1 MKPGNFP
8 EFPMSLEFYSGWIL
22 LLEGNADRFEWSVV
36 KFVRI
41 FLYLSFN
48 VSFNVFILAFTQ
60 NFSFALEPSWTGNQE
75 VIFHYFSPVLQNQC
89 VQNIQKYSPIVFFF
103 FFPPP
108 CNRWVRRTSRDQ
120 QFYHFH
126 HLCSELSLCLFLFLF
141 LFIYLLMS
149 LKTLQWLCFV
159 CGTPHPHTLF

>member
-103 FFPPP
+103 FFFLLHVIGEWEELVEINSFITFITCVQNFP
-108 CNRWVRRTSRDQ
+108 CVFSS
-120 QFYHFH
+120 FYFY
-126 HLCSELSLCLFLFLF
+126 
-141 LFIYLLMS
+141 LFIY
-149 LKTLQWLCFV
+149 
-159 CGTPHPHTLF
+159 